1 MDWEQ
6 VTEEAEAEAEE
17 EVGQIERHLTLRVL
31 PRGCTWQNHQE
42 LRSILTTLHRS
53 IRILRNRGRELD
65 RHGQRVRMEMD
76 QEEVGREI
84 SNHSVPRVRYRGEA

>member
-1 MDWEQ
+1 M
-6 VTEEAEAEAEE
+6 EEAVEQ
-17 EVGQIERHLTLRVL
+17 EVGRIEHHLTLRVL
-31 PRGCTWQNHQE
+31 LRGFTWQNHQE
-42 LRSILTTLHRS
+42 LRYIPTMLLRF

-84 SNHSVPRVRYRGEA
+84 SNHSVPQVRYKDEA